1 MARSV
6 LVCRPSTQSPGLRYL
21 VATVLLCWTTV
32 DLNGFLLNPL
42 GRDACV
48 GTENTRLK
56 LSLPGD
62 SASHKACADEN
73 VALQRVQ
80 KEFSRKL
87 RTLYRAPE

>member
-1 MARSV
+1 MK
-6 LVCRPSTQSPGLRYL
+6 SPGPRCL

-32 DLNGFLLNPL
+32 DLNGFLLNHPL
-42 GRDACV
+42 GRDACS

-56 LSLPGD
+56 LSLPSGD

-87 RTLYRAPE
+87 RRLYRAPE